1 MLDEWHRQ
9 LKEIREAVAAEIE
22 RRRREGLDGEREK
35 QAARDKR
42 AAAAERRARQMKRTE
57 KRLKRL
63 VMKRLAMAAAA
74 DGGDVGGR
82 RRPTNRR
89 NPRAAGIGES
99 AVKPWMIDA
108 LHSTRMKPRA
118 GASIG
123 RQGGQRR

>member
-1 MLDEWHRQ
+1 MSHEWHIQ
-9 LKEIREAVAAEIE
+9 LKEIRRAIAAEIE

-63 VMKRLAMAAAA
+63 VMKRVAMAAAA
-74 DGGDVGGR
+74 DGGDSKR

-89 NPRAAGIGES
+89 VQPAATIAES

-108 LHSTRMKPRA
+108 LRTTHRKPRA
-118 GASIG
+118 GVSIG
-123 RQGGQRR
+123 RRGGQRR

>member
-1 MLDEWHRQ
+1 MSDEWHRQ
-9 LKEIREAVAAEIE
+9 LKEIREAVAAEVE

-63 VMKRLAMAAAA
+63 VMKRLALAVAA
-74 DGGDVGGR
+74 DGGGDSKR

-89 NPRAAGIGES
+89 KPRAAGIAES

-108 LHSTRMKPRA
+108 LRTTHRKPRA
-118 GASIG
+118 SVSIG
-123 RQGGQRR
+123 RRGGQRR